1 MQFGNFVKII
11 SSFTHWIFQD
21 SSMYSNQPLE
31 SEMQKIFVTKSL
43 LSNPFLES
51 TFLSKKIF
59 TNGVTEAKCRL
70 SKNHVW
76 KS

>member
-31 SEMQKIFVTKSL
+31 SEMKIFVTKSL

-51 TFLSKKIF
+51 TFPSKK
-59 TNGVTEAKCRL
+59 NLHKWGHR
-70 SKNHVW
+70 SKV
-76 KS
+76 SAF

>member
-31 SEMQKIFVTKSL
+31 SEMQRKSL
-43 LSNPFLES
+43 LLSRYFPTPFLES
-51 TFLSKKIF
+51 TFPSKK
-59 TNGVTEAKCRL
+59 NLHKWGHR
-70 SKNHVW
+70 SKV
-76 KS
+76 SAF